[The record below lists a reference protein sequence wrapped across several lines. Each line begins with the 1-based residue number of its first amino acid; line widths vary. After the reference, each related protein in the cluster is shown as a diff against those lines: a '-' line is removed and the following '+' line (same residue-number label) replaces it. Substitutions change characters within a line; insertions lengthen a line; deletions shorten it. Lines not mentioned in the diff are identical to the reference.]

1 MKRWTNAEKEWLGYK
16 RRLATLNKDSVSLSP
31 PPWQEG
37 EQHDKHDEEG
47 REGMGLSSKKQKSR
61 KRRGS
66 SRV

>member
-1 MKRWTNAEKEWLGYK
+1 MKVSLKEIYGY
-16 RRLATLNKDSVSLSP
+16 RRRVSILNKDSVSLSP

-37 EQHDKHDEEG
+37 EQHDKHDKEG

>member
-1 MKRWTNAEKEWLGYK
+1 MKVSLKEIYGY
-16 RRLATLNKDSVSLSP
+16 RRRAATLNKDSVSLSP

-47 REGMGLSSKKQKSR
+47 REGVGLPSKKQKSR

-66 SRV
+66 QRV